1 MGVGL
6 RVRRPV
12 RVDVGLGIGLADACK
27 DHQPKRFRSLVP
39 LGIPPAAASS
49 PAARR
54 RTSGRRSA
62 GYPPLRRPA
71 AGSRAA
77 GSQIGRARDTK
88 GLYPLSDAVLVDE
101 GVGRLLAW
109 GER

>member
-1 MGVGL
+1 MYKEVENEGPAC
-6 RVRRPV
+6 VRTCAKLHL
-12 RVDVGLGIGLADACK
+12 DQI
-27 DHQPKRFRSLVP
+27 HLVP
-39 LGIPPAAASS
+39 TAAAASS